1 MTRSKAFKPRSNLS
15 RGLPRSYALA
25 TRARSSREQVS
36 MVRGFS
42 LIEMLIVVAVFSI
55 LAVVATQ
62 SLSSSLRGSKKSE
75 SQVIVRENVDFALST
90 MERLLRNAD
99 NLNCASSDAN
109 TLVYIDEYGNS
120 VRFDCSSGSISS
132 ESSTLT
138 SPDIEVD
145 CTSVFTCNN
154 TSIPHSVDIT
164 IKAERTGI
172 TGAEGSQITET
183 TKILLRNY

>member
-62 SLSSSLRGSKKSE
+62 SLSSSLRGSKKS
-75 SQVIVRENVDFALST
+75 
-90 MERLLRNAD
+90 
-99 NLNCASSDAN
+99 
-109 TLVYIDEYGNS
+109 
-120 VRFDCSSGSISS
+120 
-132 ESSTLT
+132 
-138 SPDIEVD
+138 
-145 CTSVFTCNN
+145 
-154 TSIPHSVDIT
+154 
-164 IKAERTGI
+164 
-172 TGAEGSQITET
+172 
-183 TKILLRNY
+183 

>member
-1 MTRSKAFKPRSNLS
+1 MKDKNKRKNL
-15 RGLPRSYALA
+15 AK
-25 TRARSSREQVS
+25 
-36 MVRGFS
+36 GFS

-99 NLNCASSDAN
+99 SLNCASSDAN

-132 ESSTLT
+132 E
-138 SPDIEVD
+138 
-145 CTSVFTCNN
+145 
-154 TSIPHSVDIT
+154 
-164 IKAERTGI
+164 
-172 TGAEGSQITET
+172 
-183 TKILLRNY
+183 